1 MNKRINRLLLL
12 LPAMLIAGA
21 GQAQADDGNLRGDAN
36 GDGVVNMTD
45 AAVVV
50 NKYHG
55 IAEPSCPLNADAN
68 GDGVINMTDVVVIIN
83 IYHYGTIDAETT
95 IHDWEEGSTSGDLQP
110 TEGDS
115 GD

>member
-21 GQAQADDGNLRGDAN
+21 VQAHADDGNLRGDAN
-36 GDGVVNMTD
+36 GDGVIDVTD
-45 AAVVV
+45 ASIVTD
-50 NKYHG
+50 KYHN
-55 IAEPSCPLNADAN
+55 IASPPCPLNADAN
-68 GDGVINMTDVVVIIN
+68 GDGVIDMTDVAII
-83 IYHYGTIDAETT
+83 IDLFHHGTIDAETT